1 MRRRSILALLG
12 SVAITAPEGLLA
24 QQPAKSA
31 RIGVLWSN
39 RTTTPHLAKAFGGGL
54 RDLGYVE
61 GRNVTIEHRDAA
73 SQIASFPALAAELVA
88 LNVDVIVTASTAGA
102 LAAQKATKIIPIV
115 FATVPDPIGS
125 GLVASL
131 ARPGGNITGLS
142 NLGADLVGKCFELL
156 TQTVPTAR
164 RIAVLWQPGAFGERT
179 EQDMLNSA
187 RAAAQL
193 RGVQPV
199 FVEARIPADIELAF
213 DKAITE
219 RADAM
224 NVLTGGMMFSERRRI
239 VDLAARQSLPTVYQ
253 YREAADIGG
262 LMAYGASFADLF
274 RRAASYADKIIR
286 GARPSDLAVEQPT
299 KFETIINLKTAMS
312 LSLAIPQ
319 LVIAQA
325 DEVIE

>member
-1 MRRRSILALLG
+1 MKRRAFMALLG
-12 SVAITAPEGLLA
+12 GAATAPRAAFA
-24 QQPAKSA
+24 QQPARIA
-31 RIGVLWSN
+31 RIGLLWSN
-39 RTTTPHLAKAFGGGL
+39 RAATPHLAKAFGDGL
-54 RDLGYVE
+54 RDLGYVD
-61 GRNVTIEHRDAA
+61 GRTFTIEHRDAA
-73 SQIASFPALAAELVA
+73 SQIANFPVLAAELVA

-102 LAAQKATKIIPIV
+102 LAAQKATKSIPIV
-115 FATVPDPIGS
+115 FATVPDPIAS

-156 TQTVPTAR
+156 TQSVPAAK
-164 RIAVLWQPGAFGERT
+164 RIAILWQPGAFGERT

-187 RAAAQL
+187 KSAAQS
-193 RGVQPV
+193 RGVQLV
-199 FVEARIPADIELAF
+199 FVEARTPADIDVAF
-213 DKAITE
+213 DRAIAE

-239 VDLAARQSLPTVYQ
+239 VDLAAKHRLPAVYQ

-262 LMAYGASFADLF
+262 LMAYGSSFADLF
-274 RRAASYADKIIR
+274 RRAASYADKIIK
-286 GARPSDLAVEQPT
+286 GARPADLAVEQPT
-299 KFETIINLKTAMS
+299 KFETIVNLKTARS
-312 LSLAIPQ
+312 LGLTIPQ